1 MKAFVKTG
9 LQPVEASVN
18 DVPIRKPGS
27 GEVLLRVA
35 YCGICGS
42 DIQAIRSDTGFER
55 VQPPVTLGHE
65 FSGIVEE
72 VG

>member
-1 MKAFVKTG
+1 VKAFVKTG
-9 LQPVEASVN
+9 LQPGEASVN

-27 GEVLLRVA
+27 GDVLLRVA

-42 DIQAIRSDTGFER
+42 DIHAFRSDAGFEW